1 MITGTVTAAAERMCI
16 SQPAVSRL
24 LTLLEDRTGL
34 TLFIRAKQR
43 LQPTPEA
50 QQFFREVERSYIGLD
65 KLEKSVLNIRNAMTG
80 TLRIASVPITGMA
93 FLPRVIARY
102 RCAHPDVT
110 ISLQTRSSTTVVD
123 WVSSTN
129 YDIGFAAGAPDQPN
143 LQTITF
149 ADVKGVCVLPPSH
162 RLAARAFVEASDL
175 DGEEFISLD
184 PMDRNRAAVDRLCEN
199 ANIRRRLTLEAPYAA
214 VVAAMVAQVSG
225 FRSEPLAIL
234 DLGPDRSVC
243 QTLCARDPV
252 QVLAG
257 LSKGPRPF
265 ARRPEL
271 PRGDPGTVRPA
282 VRTGWAALSGMTSA
296 RTESSCLSLIN

>member
-1 MITGTVTAAAERMCI
+1 MNARQIEAFRMVMITGTVTAAAERMCI

-65 KLEKSVLNIRNAMTG
+65 KLEKSALNIRNAMTG
-80 TLRIASVPITGMA
+80 TLRIASVPIAGMA

-102 RCAHPDVT
+102 RRAHPDVT

-162 RLAARAFVEASDL
+162 RLVAREFVEASDL

-184 PMDRNRAAVDRLCEN
+184 PMDGNRAAVDRLCEN

-214 VVAAMVAQVSG
+214 VVAAMVALGLGVSVL
-225 FRSEPLAIL
+225 SPLAIL
-234 DLGPDRSVC
+234 DLGPDKVC
-243 QTLCARDPV
+243 A
-252 QVLAG
+252 
-257 LSKGPRPF
+257 KPF
-265 ARRPEL
+265 VPEIRFKFSL
-271 PRGDPGTVRPA
+271 VYRKDLV
-282 VRTGWAALSGMTSA
+282 
-296 RTESSCLSLIN
+296 LSLAARSFLETAREQFVRLFGPDGLRFPG